1 MASPNVTE
9 LATTTLRNRSRK
21 IADNV
26 TKNNAVLTKL
36 KAKGKVMTF
45 SGGREILHELS
56 YAENQS
62 IKYYS
67 GFELLDIKPSD
78 TLSAA
83 VYAIKQL
90 SAAVTMS
97 GLEELQN
104 SGKEQM
110 LDLLAARIDVAEASM
125 ANTLSASIYSD
136 GTGHGGKEV
145 TGLQNQVTTS
155 PATGTTGGIPRANNV
170 FWRNQVETAVISGT
184 PNDTKR
190 EALYNGMR
198 LLWMKTTRGMDKV
211 DLITADNIAYGLFWS
226 QFQERQRFTS
236 TTP

>member
-1 MASPNVTE
+1 MP
-9 LATTTLRNRSRK
+9 
-21 IADNV
+21 
-26 TKNNAVLTKL
+26 
-36 KAKGKVMTF
+36 F

-83 VYAIKQL
+83 VYPIKQL

-136 GTGHGGKEV
+136 GTGHGEERRSLDCK
-145 TGLQNQVTTS
+145 
-155 PATGTTGGIPRANNV
+155 
-170 FWRNQVETAVISGT
+170 ISGHDPCHWHHRRYPT
-184 PNDTKR
+184 
-190 EALYNGMR
+190 G
-198 LLWMKTTRGMDKV
+198 
-211 DLITADNIAYGLFWS
+211 
-226 QFQERQRFTS
+226 Q
-236 TTP
+236 